1 MKTSYLEDVRRKNLK
16 RLIKQFGN
24 QAKLAVALGVTSGYI
39 TVLKNS
45 DPTKASYRPFNEKTA
60 RQLELDLN
68 LEHGWFDQEN
78 TDNVLTDVKAQ
89 GDSIVIPQYKE
100 AVASMGS
107 GVYVDGPLG
116 EVVNWRVTP
125 EWVKNNVPANT
136 GHKNLRII
144 TGRGDSMKGM
154 FNCGDPLIVDSGV
167 NKIDYDA
174 VYFFRVDDKGFV
186 KRLQSVPG
194 EGIRVIS
201 NNPGYPDWYIRENM
215 DFQVFG
221 RVLKVWEGKDL

>member
-1 MKTSYLEDVRRKNLK
+1 MLMATKYTEDVRRGNLK
-16 RLIKQFGN
+16 RLIAKYGT
-24 QAKLAVALGVTSGYI
+24 QAELAIAAGVTSGYI
-39 TVLKNS
+39 TQLKQN
-45 DPTKASYRPFNEKTA
+45 KRPFNEKTVKM
-60 RQLELDLN
+60 LEVALN
-68 LEHGWFDQEN
+68 LESGWFDQDEPDSVVISN
-78 TDNVLTDVKAQ
+78 KANE
-89 GDSIVIPQYKE
+89 GFIVIAQYKE
-100 AVASMGS
+100 AIASMGS
-107 GVYVDGPLG
+107 GAYVDGPLG

-125 EWVKNNVPANT
+125 EWVNNNVPANT
-136 GHKNLRII
+136 GYKNLRII

-154 FNCGDPLIVDSGV
+154 FNCGDPLIVDAGV
-167 NKIDYDA
+167 QQIDYDA

-201 NNPGYPDWYIRENM
+201 NNDSYPDWYIREGM